1 MRIQIDRIFYPV
13 KTLGYG
19 ERLGIWTIGCPRQ
32 CKNCSNPEL
41 QTAQPDK
48 TVSVE
53 FIVEKIEQLRD
64 KIDGITITGGDPF
77 YQPEPIKEL
86 LAKIHSLGIEDVLVY
101 TGYTYEEIFE
111 NSIFKQLLPYIGVLV
126 DGPYKDKLNDNI
138 SIRGSSNQNIY
149 ILKPSLS
156 NRYRNVDNWKRESQL
171 IVSDDRLYAVGIPYA
186 LNPE

>member
-19 ERLGIWTIGCPRQ
+19 KRLGIWTIGCPRH

-48 TVSVE
+48 TVSIE
-53 FIVEKIEQLRD
+53 FIIENIKQLRD

-86 LAKIHSLGIEDVLVY
+86 LVEIHSLGIEDILVY
-101 TGYTYEEIFE
+101 TGYTLDEIE
-111 NSIFKQLLPYIGVLV
+111 KNPALEQLLPYIGVLV
-126 DGPYKDKLNDNI
+126 DGPYEDALNDNI
-138 SIRGSSNQNIY
+138 GIRGSSNQNIC
-149 ILKPSLS
+149 ILKETLLE
-156 NRYRNVDNWKRESQL
+156 RYRNVDNWKRESQL
-171 IVSDDRLYAVGIPYA
+171 VVSDNRLYSIGIPHH
-186 LNPE
+186 

>member
-19 ERLGIWTIGCPRQ
+19 ERLGIWTIGCPRR

-53 FIVEKIEQLRD
+53 FIVEKIEQFRD

-86 LAKIHSLGIEDVLVY
+86 LVEIHSLGIEDILVY
-101 TGYTYEEIFE
+101 TGYTFEEIQK
-111 NSIFKQLLPYIGVLV
+111 NPMLHQLLPYIGVLI
-126 DGPYKDKLNDNI
+126 DGPYEDALNDNI
-138 SIRGSSNQNIY
+138 GIRGSSNQKIY
-149 ILKPSLS
+149 ILKNSLLKRYKTV
-156 NRYRNVDNWKRESQL
+156 NRWKRESQL
-171 IVSDDRLYAVGIPYA
+171 IVSDNRLYAIGIPRV
-186 LNPE
+186 